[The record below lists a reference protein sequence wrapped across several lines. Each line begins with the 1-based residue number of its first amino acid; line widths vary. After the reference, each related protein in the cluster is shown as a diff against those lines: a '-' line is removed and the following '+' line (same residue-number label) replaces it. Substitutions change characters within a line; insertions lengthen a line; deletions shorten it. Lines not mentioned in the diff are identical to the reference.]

1 MKAASIRFFG
11 PIFLAMA
18 LFSGAASA
26 DKCHEPDKST
36 KNNAEQYAV
45 HISIMENGIIDSD
58 FTIWMLADG
67 RKGITQTG
75 QILGYLDSSL
85 STVEAGGVV
94 HESLH
99 YKDLQVGNT
108 IWTSL
113 ERGARLDNRHLN
125 LKFEMLTSKLLSMK
139 DMRVGDLTV
148 QVPTVESAR
157 IESNLVVTLDEEIAF
172 ANDINGHRKEIL
184 IKVSKVN

>member
-1 MKAASIRFFG
+1 MKATSISFFG
-11 PIFLAMA
+11 PMFLAMT

-26 DKCHEPDKST
+26 DKCHEPDKLT

-45 HISIMENGIIDSD
+45 RISIMENGIIDSD
-58 FTIWMLADG
+58 FTILTLADG

-75 QILGYLDSSL
+75 QTIGYLDSSL
-85 STVEAGGVV
+85 STVEAGGVA
-94 HESLH
+94 HESSH

-113 ERGARLDNRHLN
+113 ERGDRLDNRHLN

-139 DMRVGDLTV
+139 DVRVGDLTV
-148 QVPTVESAR
+148 QVPTVESTR
-157 IESNLVVTLDEEIAF
+157 IESNLVVTLDEEIAI
-172 ANDINGHRKEIL
+172 ANDINGHHKEVL